1 MFQIW
6 FIDCNFQ
13 SLNHHWSVLLD
24 QIPLQL
30 DRKGIKESEDGM
42 RGGEGGD
49 YSWEVIILDVSIKG
63 GRLFEG
69 GNYSRDGYYSRK
81 YGTLNWTP
89 CCLWFLV
96 LINVS
101 FVLKSDTNHSTF
113 PFSLPCPMFSLDVG
127 HKLRL
132 HFVETDIVLSET
144 RFPYLLENLLDF
156 VSVVFELCVKVS
168 INLGIAQFNWNYK
181 VMWWKGVHSQ
191 TFRWYSIFYCHPP
204 NPTKIKGK
212 TTKTCLLI

>member
-13 SLNHHWSVLLD
+13 SLNCHWSVLLD
-24 QIPLQL
+24 HIPLQL
-30 DRKGIKESEDGM
+30 DRKRIKESEDGK

-49 YSWEVIILDVSIKG
+49 YSREH
-63 GRLFEG
+63 
-69 GNYSRDGYYSRK
+69 YYSRK

-89 CCLWFLV
+89 CCLWFLM

-113 PFSLPCPMFSLDVG
+113 PFSLPCPMFSLNVG

-132 HFVETDIVLSET
+132 HFGETDIVLSET
-144 RFPYLLENLLDF
+144 RFPYLLENLLVF

-168 INLGIAQFNWNYK
+168 INLWIAQFNWN
-181 VMWWKGVHSQ
+181 
-191 TFRWYSIFYCHPP
+191 
-204 NPTKIKGK
+204 
-212 TTKTCLLI
+212 